1 MKANFLAFYNK
12 AQEQHMEQQMESSD
26 FWIGIG
32 DIHGDTS
39 MLQALPD
46 LEQAQAVI
54 ISGDLTIHGGAPEA
68 DRVIQAVAKRN
79 PRILA
84 QVGNMDPTEV
94 ATLLEDKQL
103 DIHAKAMEL
112 APAAG
117 ELPAVGLMAVG
128 ASTPTPF
135 NTPNEVSE
143 EQMAAWLEQAYAQAG
158 DFSHLLLVAHDP
170 PYNSVADILPGGH
183 HVGSKAVRSFI
194 DRVQPDLCL
203 TGHIHESRG
212 QGHIGKTLVCNPG
225 PLAAGG
231 YVFIRR
237 TSQGLTAELRTM
249 A

>member
-1 MKANFLAFYNK
+1 MGQK
-12 AQEQHMEQQMESSD
+12 MEHSD

-32 DIHGDTS
+32 DLHGDTS
-39 MLQALPD
+39 MLQAIPD
-46 LEQAQAVI
+46 LELAKAVI
-54 ISGDLTIHGGAPEA
+54 ISGDLTIHGGATEA
-68 DRVIQAVAKRN
+68 ERVLQAVAQRN

-84 QVGNMDPTEV
+84 QVGNMDPPEV
-94 ATLLEDKQL
+94 ETLLDNKQL
-103 DIHAKAMEL
+103 NIHAKAMEL
-112 APAAG
+112 APATG
-117 ELPAVGLMAVG
+117 HLPAIGLMAAG

-143 EQMAAWLEQAYAQAG
+143 EQMAAWLEQAYNQARK
-158 DFSHLLLVAHDP
+158 FSSLLLVAHDP
-170 PYNSVADILPGGH
+170 PHDSVADRLPGGQ

-194 DRVQPDLCL
+194 DRVQPDVCL

-231 YVFIRR
+231 YVLIRR
-237 TSQGLTAELRTM
+237 NSQGLDAELRTM